1 MLRRFQ
7 VPQYVDVEDKV
18 AFRLTFKQL
27 GWFALGGVVLFLLWV
42 VFEKWVFWTFFPFIL
57 ALAAA
62 FAFWR
67 PAGLSL
73 FAFLT
78 YGLRHFVKPKYLV
91 WDKGFE
97 GDDEMNRAV
106 KIPEDSEKQSQL
118 AQEKRKRAQLS
129 RSADLAELLDEK
141 GKL

>member
-1 MLRRFQ
+1 M
-7 VPQYVDVEDKV
+7 PQYVDVEDKV

-42 VFEKWVFWTFFPFIL
+42 IFEKWVFWTFFPLVL

-73 FAFLT
+73 IAFLI
-78 YGLRHFVKPKYLV
+78 YGLKYFAKPKYLI
-91 WDKGFE
+91 WNKGFE
-97 GDDEMNRAV
+97 RSEDTSRTV
-106 KIPEDSEKQSQL
+106 KTSENSEKENQL
-118 AQEKRKRAQLS
+118 IWQKQKRAQLS